1 MNGETF
7 PLPVAQRDQEIS
19 EQDFQTL
26 IRIAEDPQAP
36 AGRLKRV
43 PRKIPVRTRE
53 TIRPSLPHR
62 TASTDGG

>member
-1 MNGETF
+1 MSGETL

-43 PRKIPVRTRE
+43 PRKIPVRTQE
-53 TIRPSLPHR
+53 IVNS
-62 TASTDGG
+62 